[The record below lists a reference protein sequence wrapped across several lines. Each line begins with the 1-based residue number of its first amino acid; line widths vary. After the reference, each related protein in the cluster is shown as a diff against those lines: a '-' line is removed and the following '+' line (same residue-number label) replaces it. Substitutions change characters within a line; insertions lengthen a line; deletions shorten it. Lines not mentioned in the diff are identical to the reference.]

1 MFMSF
6 KKIDVDGAMMF
17 EST

>member
-1 MFMSF
+1 MSF